1 MSPKG
6 LPNGKSPRFG
16 SSPIEIG
23 TPIEIGSPIESARQ
37 LNLDS
42 IDEIRSILDTRF
54 AAREKA
60 ITESRKV
67 IRASANAI
75 RALHRSD
82 WEAATS
88 LIDEAGSGLATIQE
102 AIADNP
108 ELVSHGVVVDAAKE
122 YAEARITQAS
132 FTDGEV
138 PSLSELGIDPVPY
151 LHGLG
156 EAVGEMRRRMLDL
169 LRSEELE
176 AAEELLDQM
185 DGIVDLLASV
195 DYPDGMTNGLR
206 RTTDVSRSLVERS
219 RSDLTA
225 TVVQERLR
233 QDLRG

>member
-1 MSPKG
+1 LTRDLVDEVRSV
-6 LPNGKSPRFG
+6 
-16 SSPIEIG
+16 
-23 TPIEIGSPIESARQ
+23 
-37 LNLDS
+37 LDV
-42 IDEIRSILDTRF
+42 RF

-82 WEAATS
+82 WEDADR
-88 LIDEAGSGLATIQE
+88 LIGEAGQLLDGIVRALHE
-102 AIADNP
+102 NP
-108 ELVSHGVVVDAAKE
+108 ELLSHGVVHDAAKE
-122 YAEARITQAS
+122 YSEARITHAVLTGAELPR
-132 FTDGEV
+132 FDD
-138 PSLSELGIDPVPY
+138 LSVDPVPY

-169 LRSEELE
+169 LRAERLEEAEGMLE
-176 AAEELLDQM
+176 QM
-185 DGIVDLLASV
+185 DDIVDQLAQV

-233 QDLRG
+233 QDLRE

>member
-1 MSPKG
+1 MTRD
-6 LPNGKSPRFG
+6 LV
-16 SSPIEIG
+16 
-23 TPIEIGSPIESARQ
+23 
-37 LNLDS
+37 
-42 IDEIRSILDTRF
+42 DEVRTILDVRF
-54 AAREKA
+54 TAREKA

-82 WEAATS
+82 WEDAES
-88 LIDEAGSGLATIQE
+88 LIGEAGRLLD
-102 AIADNP
+102 AIVRALDENP
-108 ELVSHGVVVDAAKE
+108 ELLSHGVVHDAAKE
-122 YAEARITQAS
+122 YSEARITQAVL
-132 FTDGEV
+132 TRA
-138 PSLSELGIDPVPY
+138 ELPGFDDLGVDPVPY

-169 LRSEELE
+169 LRAERLEEAEAMLE
-176 AAEELLDQM
+176 QM
-185 DGIVDLLASV
+185 DDIVDQLAQV

-233 QDLRG
+233 QDLRE